1 MGMGATKQ
9 MRRLSCIILLACMT
23 LAASA
28 QQESLLIGPGDQL
41 SILVFD
47 TPDLTQHVRVTDA
60 GEVPLVMG
68 GGVKLS
74 GLTPGQAAV
83 AIEEALVKGNILN
96 HPHVTVTV
104 DQYATQN
111 ISVMGEVR
119 TPGLFPLP
127 TPRGI
132 LDVLAMA
139 GGLTELADRKIVIER
154 RATHERFNYIVS
166 NDGSAAL
173 DQKVVVYPGDTVLVA
188 KVGVVY
194 VLGDVGRPGGFAMA
208 TNDSTI
214 SVLEAVALA
223 GGTPPTAVPSHARLI
238 RKTPQGYAETNLP
251 LSDMQ
256 KGKVADMPMFAND
269 IVYVPFSYA
278 RSMVVNASSIIAV
291 AGSAAVYH
299 F

>member
-1 MGMGATKQ
+1 
-9 MRRLSCIILLACMT
+9 
-23 LAASA
+23 
-28 QQESLLIGPGDQL
+28 
-41 SILVFD
+41 
-47 TPDLTQHVRVTDA
+47 
-60 GEVPLVMG
+60 
-68 GGVKLS
+68 
-74 GLTPGQAAV
+74 
-83 AIEEALVKGNILN
+83 
-96 HPHVTVTV
+96 
-104 DQYATQN
+104 
-111 ISVMGEVR
+111 
-119 TPGLFPLP
+119 
-127 TPRGI
+127 
-132 LDVLAMA
+132 MA

-154 RATHERFNYIVS
+154 RATHERFTYVVS

-194 VLGDVGRPGGFAMA
+194 VLGDVGRPGGFPMA

-214 SVLEAVALA
+214 SVLQAVALA

-238 RKTPQGYAETNLP
+238 RKTPQGYAETHLP

-278 RSMVVNASSIIAV
+278 KSMVVNASSIIAV